1 MNIPEANFYLKG
13 TKSKGPTLIYLQAK
27 YSINNFP
34 QRVMLSIGDKILPS
48 DWNTIKKRAIVN
60 RKNLFNGDIPR

>member
-48 DWNTIKKRAIVN
+48 D
-60 RKNLFNGDIPR
+60 